1 VGMSLA
7 AVDADLADARDALA
21 YWETRARNL
30 PHTAVRRRREA
41 RELAARWRARVA
53 EAERAA
59 YGAGILGAVLLF
71 ATERRLPAPVRTRGR
86 LVARRAAQV
95 AAVVCVAVLTLLV
108 ASVVTAVEV
117 IAAVVRAIA

>member
-1 VGMSLA
+1 MSLA

-21 YWETRARNL
+21 YWETRARSL

-41 RELAARWRARVA
+41 RELAARWRGRVA

-71 ATERRLPAPVRTRGR
+71 ATERRLPAPIRTRGH